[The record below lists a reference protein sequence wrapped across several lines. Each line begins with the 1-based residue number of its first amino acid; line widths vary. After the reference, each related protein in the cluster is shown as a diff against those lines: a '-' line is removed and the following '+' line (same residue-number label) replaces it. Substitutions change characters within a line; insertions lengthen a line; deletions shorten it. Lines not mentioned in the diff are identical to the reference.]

1 MKKNGT
7 ILIVDDSKALL
18 SLITEYLYAE
28 GYSTHSVESGE
39 DALSFLTNHHPD
51 LILLDR
57 TLPGLDGFEVCRQIN
72 SNRKLAKIPI
82 IFLTATS
89 DLSIKVEGFKLG
101 AVDYITKPFQKEE
114 LLARVN
120 SHIELYKLSRL
131 LKEQAENLR
140 ESEKNLKELNATKD
154 KFFSIIAHDLRSPMN
169 NLLELARL
177 LKMKYDIGDLE
188 LISEIVTHLFN
199 TAENTNELLL
209 TLLDWASVQRGVMPY
224 NPEPIQLKKMVD
236 NCFEP
241 LAGNARGKGISF
253 VNLTSED
260 TMVLAD
266 QNMLSTI
273 IRNLISNAIKFT
285 EQGGLISVS
294 SEFVKDFIN
303 ICISDTGVGMD
314 PKTVKNLF
322 FINKVRSS
330 PGTQGELGT
339 GLGLTLCK
347 DFIELHNGKV
357 WVESEL
363 GKGTRIW
370 FSLPYSS

>member
-1 MKKNGT
+1 MKKTGN

-18 SLITEYLYAE
+18 SLITEYLQAE
-28 GYSTHSVESGE
+28 GYTTHSVESGE
-39 DALSFLTNHHPD
+39 DALSYLTHHHPD

-57 TLPGLDGFEVCRQIN
+57 TMPGLDGFEVCRQIN
-72 SNRKLAKIPI
+72 RNRKLAKIPI

-114 LLARVN
+114 LIARVN

-131 LKEQAENLR
+131 LKEQAETLR

-177 LKMKYDIGDLE
+177 LKIKYDIGDTE
-188 LISEIVTHLFN
+188 LIPDIVTHLFD
-199 TAENTNELLL
+199 TAENTNDLLL
-209 TLLDWASVQRGVMPY
+209 TLLDWASVQRGIMPY
-224 NPEPIQLKKMVD
+224 NPETINLREMVD
-236 NCFEP
+236 TSFEP
-241 LAGNARGKGISF
+241 LAGNAKGKGIRF
-253 VNLTSED
+253 NNLTLND
-260 TMVLAD
+260 NAVWAD
-266 QNMLSTI
+266 RNMLSTV

-285 EQGGLISVS
+285 ENGGSINIT
-294 SEFVKDFIN
+294 SEFVKDFIH

-314 PKTVKNLF
+314 SKTVKNLF
-322 FINKVRSS
+322 YINKVRSL
-330 PGTQGELGT
+330 PGTQGEQGT
-339 GLGLTLCK
+339 GLGLTLCR
-347 DFIELHNGKV
+347 DFVELHNGQI

-363 GKGTRIW
+363 GKGSSIW
-370 FSLPYSS
+370 FSLPLVR